1 MLSSKAFSSYSCS
14 AAVANQLE
22 AGDFSCA
29 VGELAGDFSCAG
41 GPPGGGVA
49 EGAAQQWEGVLL
61 TGSRIPAS
69 WLDQTRVSIKSP
81 RVVQPLAVLSSE
93 VLTDSD
99 LVNPALSFLG
109 CIFPS

>member
-1 MLSSKAFSSYSCS
+1 MMSSKAFSSYSFS
-14 AAVANQLE
+14 AAVANQFE

-49 EGAAQQWEGVLL
+49 EGAAQQQWEGVLL

-69 WLDQTRVSIKSP
+69 WLDPTRVLIKSP
-81 RVVQPLAVLSSE
+81 RVV
-93 VLTDSD
+93 
-99 LVNPALSFLG
+99 
-109 CIFPS
+109 